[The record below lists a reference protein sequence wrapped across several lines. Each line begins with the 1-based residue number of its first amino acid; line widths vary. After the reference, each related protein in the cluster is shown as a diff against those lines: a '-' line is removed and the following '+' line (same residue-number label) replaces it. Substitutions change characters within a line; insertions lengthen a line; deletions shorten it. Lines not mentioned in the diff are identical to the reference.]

1 MFPEAFINRI
11 KSQEYI
17 DAGPFLEAL
26 GRPSPVSI
34 RINRAKWNGKPLNA
48 EPVPWCS
55 TGFYIDRRPS
65 FTLDPLFHSGCY
77 YPQEAS
83 GMFIEEALRQL
94 TGLPHRIRVLD
105 LCAAPGGKTTHLS
118 SVISQD
124 SLLVSNETIR
134 SRASVLEE
142 NVIRWGLSNTI
153 VTRND
158 PSAFA
163 RLPGFFDVIVV
174 DAPCSGEGMFSNP
187 AAVHEWSPENAA
199 LSSDRQKRILSNAWP
214 SLKENGI
221 LIYCT
226 CTFNPAENEHNIKW
240 LTEQFG
246 AESFRLDVS
255 AYPGITEIRYRG
267 ITGYGFYPDR
277 LKGEG
282 FFLSVVR
289 KRGPVSEEE
298 SVHKATGRRELR
310 STIREDAKISA
321 KLTTF
326 PEDRI
331 LRISNELVCIPCTYD
346 EFIVLSEKLRIVRPG
361 VRTGRIVGREYLP
374 GHELAVNTGLRNA
387 AFPASDLDITQALA
401 YLRREPFKVTEEIA
415 GLFIARYE
423 KVNLGFARHIGTRI
437 NNYFP
442 VGLRIRM
449 DIPPDASDQIIR
461 WEAGRADLSAPP

>member
-11 KSQEYI
+11 KSQQYI
-17 DAGPFLEAL
+17 DAGSFLDAL
-26 GRPSPVSI
+26 GQPSPVSI
-34 RINRAKWNGKPLNA
+34 RINRAKWNRKPLNA
-48 EPVPWCS
+48 EPVAWCS
-55 TGFYIDRRPS
+55 NGFYIDRRPS

-83 GMFIEEALRQL
+83 GMFLGEAFRQL
-94 TGLPHRIRVLD
+94 TGLPHMIRVLD

-118 SVISQD
+118 SVISED
-124 SLLVSNETIR
+124 SLVVSNETIS

-187 AAVHEWSPENAA
+187 AAVSEWSVENTAMC
-199 LSSDRQKRILSNAWP
+199 SDRQKRILSDAWP
-214 SLKENGI
+214 SLKENGF

-240 LTEQFG
+240 LTEQFD

-255 AYPGITEIRYRG
+255 RYPGITEINYQG

-277 LKGEG
+277 VKGEG

-289 KRGPVSEEE
+289 KNGRITEKETPR
-298 SVHKATGRRELR
+298 KATGKRAFR
-310 STIREDAKISA
+310 STGREDTENSQR
-321 KLTTF
+321 LTTF
-326 PEDRI
+326 PENRI
-331 LRISNELVCIPCTYD
+331 LRISDELVCIPCTPD
-346 EFIVLSEKLRIVRPG
+346 ELMVLSEKLRIVRPG
-361 VRTGRIVGREYLP
+361 IRISRIVGREYLP
-374 GHELAVNTGLRNA
+374 GHELAVNTGLRKA
-387 AFPASDLDITQALA
+387 AFPACDLDNSRALA
-401 YLRREPFKVTEEIA
+401 YLRREPFKVNENVA
-415 GLFIARYE
+415 GWFIVRYE
-423 KVNLGFARHIGTRI
+423 KVNLGFAKHIGRRI

-449 DIPPDASDQIIR
+449 DIPPDAFDQITG
-461 WEAGRADLSAPP
+461 WDTTELE